1 MSVLTTISVRC
12 DYPKC
17 FRGQGAPL
25 VVQWCQEDVQQGRAP
40 LPPEAKEI
48 ISFELNGTKLAFCNR
63 LHAAL
68 YFLPNGYEPPPLKK
82 IQEFP
87 NNGNF
92 STEPEPA

>member
-1 MSVLTTISVRC
+1 MSVLTTISVKC

-17 FRGQGAPL
+17 FRGHGAPL
-25 VVQWCQEDVQQGRAP
+25 VVSWIQEEVKNGKP
-40 LPPEAKEI
+40 LPEEAKEI
-48 ISFELNGTKLAFCNR
+48 ISFDLNGYKLAFCNR

-68 YFLPNGYEPPPLKK
+68 YFLPDGYEVPHLKK

-92 STEPEPA
+92 PEGGAA

>member
-25 VVQWCQEDVQQGRAP
+25 VVQWCQEDVEQGRAP
-40 LPPEAKEI
+40 LPEAAKEFI
-48 ISFELNGTKLAFCNR
+48 TLILNGVKVSFCNR

-68 YFLPNGYEPPPLKK
+68 YFLPDGYEPPQLKK

-92 STEPEPA
+92 PTPEPA